1 MPNSSSNNSLD
12 NQNPVIELEN
22 LSVALDNKPVLRKI
36 NLKINRGE
44 YIGII
49 GKNGSGKTT
58 LMKTLVGLIKP
69 TTGFIKLFGEPFNL
83 KALNKIGY
91 VPQMNTIKRTFPA
104 NVQDV
109 VSLGLYKMHKFRRL
123 SEKDKEKIMLA
134 LHKVKMEGFINRP
147 IGHLSGGEQQKV
159 LLAQA
164 LVSEPEILLL
174 DEPTNALDFVMIR
187 DFLSLLSELNHKY
200 NLTLLVIQHNLEMLR
215 PFCTRLIMLKR
226 SIFYDGNPLDPSVD
240 SMIQKV
246 FLE

>member
-1 MPNSSSNNSLD
+1 MTNSSLTNSPD
-12 NQNPVIELEN
+12 YQNPVIELEN

-69 TTGFIKLFGEPFNL
+69 TSGFIKLFGEPFNP

-134 LHKVKMEGFINRP
+134 LHKVKMEGF
-147 IGHLSGGEQQKV
+147 
-159 LLAQA
+159 
-164 LVSEPEILLL
+164 
-174 DEPTNALDFVMIR
+174 
-187 DFLSLLSELNHKY
+187 Y
-200 NLTLLVIQHNLEMLR
+200 
-215 PFCTRLIMLKR
+215 
-226 SIFYDGNPLDPSVD
+226 
-240 SMIQKV
+240 
-246 FLE
+246 

>member
-1 MPNSSSNNSLD
+1 MSINPTNNQSNK
-12 NQNPVIELEN
+12 QNPIIELEN
-22 LSVALDNKPVLRKI
+22 VSVALENKPVLRNI
-36 NLKINRGE
+36 NLKINHGE
-44 YIGII
+44 YVGII

-58 LMKTLVGLIKP
+58 LMKTIMGLIKP
-69 TTGFIKLFGEPFNL
+69 NTGSIKLFGSPFEP

-91 VPQMNTIKRTFPA
+91 VPQMNAIKRTFPA
-104 NVQDV
+104 NVEEV
-109 VSLGLYKMHKFRRL
+109 VSLGLYKIHKFRKL
-123 SEKDKEKIMLA
+123 SETDKQKIMLA
-134 LHKVKMEGFINRP
+134 LHKVKMEDFIHRP

-174 DEPTNALDFVMIR
+174 DEPTNALDFVMVR
-187 DFLSLLSELNHKY
+187 DFLALLSELNRKY

-226 SIFYDGNPLDPSVD
+226 SILYDGNPTD
-240 SMIQKV
+240 STADKMIEKV